1 MKLRRIKIFNQV
13 LENCRFCQ
21 NSGNEANGRSWE
33 GVGAYCLHHYDAL
46 HRKVD
51 IYIYIL
57 YIYIY
62 IYIYLY
68 SIPLAPIPKTTRR
81 HNKAVKATRHF
92 GAHDKGGKQERC
104 L

>member
-51 IYIYIL
+51 IYIYIIYIYIL
-57 YIYIY
+57 YIYIIYIY
-62 IYIYLY
+62 IYISLLNTVGPY
-68 SIPLAPIPKTTRR
+68 PKNNMQTQQSSES
-81 HNKAVKATRHF
+81 NKTF
-92 GAHDKGGKQERC
+92 WSP
-104 L
+104 